1 MKYGRAYVNGGFR
14 PAIGKEG
21 PKWTQVVYVDGSTV
35 KVTRCLGNLEFTPLT
50 GYTLQTLASRFL
62 CRKNHF
68 GTKMY
73 ISRRA
78 RKILKEAR
86 L

>member
-1 MKYGRAYVNGGFR
+1 MRHGRAYVNGGFR

-35 KVTRCLGNLEFTPLT
+35 KVTRCLGNLEFKPIE
-50 GYTLQTLASRFL
+50 GFTLRTLAARML
-62 CRKNHF
+62 CRKNGL
-68 GTKMY
+68 GTKMHVTKG
-73 ISRRA
+73 A